1 MHQHTP
7 CNVPLASDALFFAE
21 PGVSFLCQLTS
32 FKRFN
37 YNDCKS
43 ENIIAGGGFVFKI
56 LLLIIAGGLLIGA
69 YIIRK
74 GIGCLFTIIA
84 IIIIGLIVVPFIRG
98 TVSDSPGDSGSNTDS
113 AVEQESGDYT
123 QVYFDELADELSKGV
138 DEAKSK
144 YLDQK
149 VVLAGDFD
157 SIDSDGNIVMSYDDT
172 DLLVVGRMQTDEQRG
187 KSGEFSKGDTVIVK
201 GIITDIDESA
211 YFMDIEDIG

>member
-1 MHQHTP
+1 M
-7 CNVPLASDALFFAE
+7 
-21 PGVSFLCQLTS
+21 
-32 FKRFN
+32 
-37 YNDCKS
+37 
-43 ENIIAGGGFVFKI
+43 FKI
-56 LLLIIAGGLLIGA
+56 LLLLIAGGLLIGA

-172 DLLVVGRMQTDEQRG
+172 ELLVVGPLQTDEQRG
-187 KSGEFSKGDTVIVK
+187 KAGEFSKGDMVIVR